1 MGKQVF
7 QNHVNPSNE
16 VTLYGITNMAIAAM
30 NFGLA
35 QVVCGKTLTRT
46 P

>member
-1 MGKQVF
+1 MDKQVF
-7 QNHVNPSNE
+7 QNHVNPCNE
-16 VTLYGITNMAIAAM
+16 VTLYGITNMAFVM

-35 QVVCGKTLTRT
+35 QVVFGKIVTRT